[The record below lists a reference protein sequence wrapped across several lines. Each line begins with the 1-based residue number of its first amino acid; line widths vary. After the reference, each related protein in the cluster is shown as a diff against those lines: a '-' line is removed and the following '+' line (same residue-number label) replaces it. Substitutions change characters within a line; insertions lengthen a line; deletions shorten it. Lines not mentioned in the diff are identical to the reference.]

1 MTTQKIAPEDETAS
15 PEPRFPNASAAS
27 PGTAETAALLR
38 ALDEMKDRE
47 NRLMELLH
55 TTAPE
60 RIEHDVRN
68 VLNELVLLRTLLD
81 LKSRA

>member
-1 MTTQKIAPEDETAS
+1 MTSHEIVHEEADRAD
-15 PEPRFPNASAAS
+15 PRLQNRSSAGLS
-27 PGTAETAALLR
+27 TDETAALLQ

-55 TTAPE
+55 TTAPD